1 MRSHILRPAI
11 VVGQSEH
18 TQLFTLASGSQ
29 MPAAESLLME
39 MERARIVPDHKVP
52 QDVVRI
58 GSRVQYRTDKDE
70 LVDVT
75 LVYPARANIS
85 LGRIS
90 VLTPVGAALIG
101 LRTGQSIT
109 YEARDGRRHVV
120 TVLSVMQTADE
131 PAEA

>member
-1 MRSHILRPAI
+1 
-11 VVGQSEH
+11 
-18 TQLFTLASGSQ
+18 
-29 MPAAESLLME
+29 MPAAENLLME
-39 MERARIVPDHKVP
+39 MERARIVPDHKLP

-70 LVDVT
+70 QVDVT

-109 YEARDGRRHVV
+109 YEARDGRRNVV
-120 TVLSVMQTADE
+120 TVLSVNQTADE
-131 PAEA
+131 PEEA